1 MDIVI
6 DIARLNQF
14 FNAAPLDMA
23 WQFFVNIGWMIIGVV
38 YINGALMVYKDHI
51 QGKYAATLKNIIL
64 AVDIPKGNE
73 QTPKAVENLFTYLG
87 GAHGSISFF
96 EEWFDGLF
104 QQSFSFEI
112 VSIEGYT
119 QFLIRTPLGFRN
131 LVESAVYSQY
141 PDAEISEVDDY
152 TSGMPTRFPDEE
164 WDIWGAEYIQHAN
177 IAYPIKLYEEFEHK
191 FGESET
197 QFKDPMAALM
207 DLCSSL
213 RQGEQLWVQL
223 IVVPC
228 DFAWVKKSDAEVDKI
243 LKKVKVVQSGA
254 SKFVEWIGELSEY
267 LFAIW
272 GDIEPAKEAKAL
284 SMMELTPA
292 QKKKIEAIHAKAAKL
307 GFQSK
312 MRVIYIAKKDV
323 LNKGKVVSGFT
334 GYIKQFATM
343 DLNNIKPDMGT
354 TGTKTAYFA
363 KDSRLIGKKNRLMSN
378 YVARSAWSG
387 RLPGLYNIEELATL
401 WHFPL
406 EANVK
411 APLIQK
417 APGRKSDAP
426 ASLPIFE
433 EESGGQNL
441 PPDIFGLTGEP
452 EVKNNEKVEN
462 IFSDNTQKG
471 NDDLFWVEE
480 SGSKQKTTTNQVAN
494 NTTPNNSNS
503 SLPPDL
509 PFA

>member
-6 DIARLNQF
+6 NTSRLNEF
-14 FNAAPLDMA
+14 LSAGPADML
-23 WQFFVNIGWMIIGVV
+23 WQFFVNIGWMILGFIYIQGV
-38 YINGALMVYKDHI
+38 LLLYKDTI
-51 QGKYAATLKNIIL
+51 QARFASTLKNVML
-64 AVDIPKGNE
+64 AIDIPKGNT
-73 QTPKAVENLFTYLG
+73 QSPKAVENLFTYLG
-87 GAHGSISFF
+87 GAHGSVSFF
-96 EEWFDGLF
+96 EEWFEGVF

-119 QFLIRTPLGFRN
+119 QFLIRTPAQFRN
-131 LVESAVYSQY
+131 LVESAIYSQY

-152 TSGMPTRFPDEE
+152 TNGMPTRFPDEE
-164 WDIWGAEYIQHAN
+164 WDIWGAEYVQSAN
-177 IAYPIKLYEEFEHK
+177 IAYPIKLYKEFEHS

-213 RQGEQLWVQL
+213 RQGEQLWMQV

-228 DFAWVKKSDAEVDKI
+228 GFDWIKKCDAEVDKI
-243 LKKVKVVQSGA
+243 LKRVKPPKQSMA
-254 SKFVEWIGELSEY
+254 MKFLEWLGEMSEMI
-267 LFAIW
+267 FPIW
-272 GDIEPAKEAKAL
+272 GDIQPAKDPKSVSVA
-284 SMMELTPA
+284 ELTP
-292 QKKKIEAIHAKAAKL
+292 KESKKIQAIQEKSAKL
-307 GFQSK
+307 GFEAK
-312 MRVIYIAKKDV
+312 IRVIYMAKKEV

-334 GYIKQFATM
+334 GYIKQFGAL
-343 DLNNIKPDMGT
+343 DLNNIKPDMGV

-363 KDSRLIGKKNRLMSN
+363 KDGRLITKKNKLISN
-378 YVARSAWSG
+378 YIARSAWSG

-426 ASLPIFE
+426 SSLPIFE
-433 EESGGQNL
+433 ESAPQQEL
-441 PPDIFGLTGEP
+441 PPDIFGGNIEKTP
-452 EVKNNEKVEN
+452 EKQAEKKE
-462 IFSDNTQKG
+462 DNFPFQDEEA
-471 NDDLFWVEE
+471 DDLFWVEE
-480 SGSKQKTTTNQVAN
+480 SPSKDKDSGGGKPADN
-494 NTTPNNSNS
+494 
-503 SLPPDL
+503 LPPNL

>member
-6 DIARLNQF
+6 DITRLNEF

-23 WQFFVNIGWMIIGVV
+23 WQFFVNIGWMIVGVI
-38 YINGALMVYKDHI
+38 YIQGMLLIYKDYI

-96 EEWFDGLF
+96 EEWFEGIF

-152 TSGMPTRFPDEE
+152 TIGMPTRFPDEE
-164 WDIWGAEYIQHAN
+164 WDIWGAEYVQHAN

-228 DFAWVKKSDAEVDKI
+228 
-243 LKKVKVVQSGA
+243 
-254 SKFVEWIGELSEY
+254 
-267 LFAIW
+267 
-272 GDIEPAKEAKAL
+272 
-284 SMMELTPA
+284 
-292 QKKKIEAIHAKAAKL
+292 
-307 GFQSK
+307 K
-312 MRVIYIAKKDV
+312 MFHTW
-323 LNKGKVVSGFT
+323 LC
-334 GYIKQFATM
+334 IKPC
-343 DLNNIKPDMGT
+343 DLN
-354 TGTKTAYFA
+354 
-363 KDSRLIGKKNRLMSN
+363 
-378 YVARSAWSG
+378 
-387 RLPGLYNIEELATL
+387 
-401 WHFPL
+401 
-406 EANVK
+406 
-411 APLIQK
+411 
-417 APGRKSDAP
+417 
-426 ASLPIFE
+426 
-433 EESGGQNL
+433 GGQ
-441 PPDIFGLTGEP
+441 
-452 EVKNNEKVEN
+452 
-462 IFSDNTQKG
+462 
-471 NDDLFWVEE
+471 
-480 SGSKQKTTTNQVAN
+480 
-494 NTTPNNSNS
+494 
-503 SLPPDL
+503 
-509 PFA
+509 

>member
-6 DIARLNQF
+6 DISRLTDF
-14 FNAAPLDMA
+14 FNAAPTDMA
-23 WQFFVNIGWMIIGVV
+23 WQFFANIGWMIVGAI
-38 YINGALMVYKDHI
+38 YIQGMLMIYKDYI

-73 QTPKAVENLFTYLG
+73 QSPKAVENLFTYLG

-96 EEWFDGLF
+96 EEWFEGIF

-119 QFLIRTPLGFRN
+119 QFLIRTPLQFRN

-164 WDIWGAEYIQHAN
+164 WDIWGAEYIQSTN

-213 RQGEQLWVQL
+213 RQGEQLWFQL

-228 DFAWVKKSDAEVDKI
+228 GFDWVKKGEAEVDKI
-243 LKKVKVVQSGA
+243 LKKIKVEKSA
-254 SKFVEWIGELSEY
+254 LLKFVEWIGDVSEY
-267 LFAIW
+267 LFSIW
-272 GDIEPAKEAKAL
+272 GEIEPAKESKPL
-284 SMMELTPA
+284 SMMELTPQ
-292 QKKKIEAIHAKAAKL
+292 QKKKIEAIQIKSSKV
-307 GFQSK
+307 GFETK
-312 MRVIYIAKKDV
+312 MRVVYIAKKDI

-334 GYIKQFATM
+334 GYIKQFAAL
-343 DLNNIKPDMGT
+343 DLNNIRPDMGT

-363 KDSRLIGKKNRLMSN
+363 KDSRLIHKKNTLMSN
-378 YVARSAWSG
+378 YIARTAWSG

-426 ASLPIFE
+426 SSLPVYE
-433 EESGGQNL
+433 EESGNQNM
-441 PPDIFGLTGEP
+441 PPDIFGLAGNP
-452 EVKNNEKVEN
+452 EAEKNVKPEN
-462 IFSDNTQKG
+462 IFAESSELEKKDN
-471 NDDLFWVEE
+471 NDLFWVEE
-480 SGSKQKTTTNQVAN
+480 SGPKKKSTAPVSASN
-494 NTTPNNSNS
+494 NHN
-503 SLPPDL
+503 LPPDL

>member
-6 DIARLNQF
+6 DISRLNEF

-23 WQFFVNIGWMIIGVV
+23 WQFFVNIGWMVIGVIYV
-38 YINGALMVYKDHI
+38 YGMLFVYKDYI

-73 QTPKAVENLFTYLG
+73 QSPKAVENLFTYLG
-87 GAHGSISFF
+87 GAHGSISFWEKWF
-96 EEWFDGLF
+96 EGIF

-119 QFLIRTPLGFRN
+119 QFLIRTPLQFRN

-152 TSGMPTRFPDEE
+152 TTGMPTKFPDEE
-164 WDIWGAEYIQHAN
+164 WDIWGAEFIQHAN

-197 QFKDPMAALM
+197 QFKDPMASLM

-213 RQGEQLWVQL
+213 RQGEQFWFQL

-228 DFAWVKKSDAEVDKI
+228 DFSWVKQGEAEVDKI
-243 LKKVKVVQSGA
+243 LKKVKVVKGGA
-254 SKFVEWIGELSEY
+254 SKFVEWLGELSEY

-272 GDIEPAKEAKAL
+272 GDIEPAKETKPL
-284 SMMELTPA
+284 SMMELTPQ
-292 QKKKIEAIHAKAAKL
+292 QKKKIEAIHAKSAKL
-307 GFQSK
+307 GFEAK
-312 MRVIYIAKKDV
+312 MRIVYIAKKDV
-323 LNKGKVVSGFT
+323 LNKSKVVSGFT
-334 GYIKQFATM
+334 GYIKQFAAL
-343 DLNNIKPDMGT
+343 DLNNIKPDMSL
-354 TGTKTAYFA
+354 TGTKTAYFG
-363 KDSRLIGKKNRLMSN
+363 KDSRLIGKKSRLMNN
-378 YVARSAWSG
+378 YIARSAWSG

-426 ASLPIFE
+426 SSLPIFE
-433 EESGGQNL
+433 EESDRQTL
-441 PPDIFGLTGEP
+441 PPDIFGLSGQP
-452 EVKNNEKVEN
+452 EVKNNVEPEN
-462 IFSDNTQKG
+462 IFADSADQK

-480 SGSKQKTTTNQVAN
+480 SGAQKKTTTAT
-494 NTTPNNSNS
+494 NTSVGPTSDN